1 MTKST
6 ISIKTR
12 PIRIDV
18 YNSGSG
24 SEVHVFVHGYALN
37 SNESTFSAAYDLA
50 RKFKQDEITVTTYR
64 GHIIKHEISKV
75 DANLGYLVSSLRSD
89 VKSHE

>member
-37 SNESTFSAAYDLA
+37 SNESTFSAAYELA
-50 RKFKQDEITVTTYR
+50 RKFKQDEITVTTY
-64 GHIIKHEISKV
+64 GNGLPEISK
-75 DANLGYLVSSLRSD
+75 LVSSLRSD